1 MSYLQ
6 DRKTKKEKFFK
17 IAAGAVLFLVLFYFR
32 AGIFRGLSFAA
43 GEVFRP
49 VFHLGS
55 KVGGSFVNLGV
66 YFSSK
71 RSLSEENQELK
82 QQLESRE
89 AGRSNYDVL
98 VRENESLKNIISRL
112 PEENKLVLAAIL
124 AKPNRS
130 PYDTLL
136 IDLGARAGVEKGDMV
151 YAYGNM
157 PIGRV
162 ASVTDDTSKAVL
174 FSSPGENTQVVISD
188 VGRQEFGRPTSGA
201 GTEIFWEVTGR
212 GGGNF
217 EMILP
222 RDFILEKGDA
232 VVLPGISPLTVAV
245 AETILSDPR
254 SPWKTALLKS
264 PINIQEIKFV
274 QIEIR

>member
-17 IAAGAVLFLVLFYFR
+17 IAAGTLLFLVLFYFR

-55 KVGGSFVNLGV
+55 KVGGSFVNLGF

-188 VGRQEFGRPTSGA
+188 VGRQEFGRPTSELADLQG
-201 GTEIFWEVTGR
+201 
-212 GGGNF
+212 
-217 EMILP
+217 
-222 RDFILEKGDA
+222 
-232 VVLPGISPLTVAV
+232 AV
-245 AETILSDPR
+245 AYSDSFFPFPDAPEVLISRGIKTIFSTSGSVNDEKIIELC
-254 SPWKTALLKS
+254 KNKG
-264 PINIQEIKFV
+264 INLIMLPDSEARGFFQH
-274 QIEIR
+274 